1 MRQGELSWRDRGRL
15 WMRLGIRMILV
26 LLIVLALRY
35 LVPPLL
41 GLLMPFALAL
51 VVAWVLN
58 PLVKSLQ
65 KRLGLSRGVLS
76 LLLILL
82 AFAVAGG
89 ILFGLGHSLVSE
101 ISSLIDNW
109 EGIWESL
116 QGGIL
121 TIGEELDKF
130 LAYLPDEV
138 ETFVNESL
146 DGLNA
151 WLSVWVND
159 AMVGM
164 GTRAKDFAF
173 SLPSFVVA
181 LIVFIMATYFITA
194 DYPHLRFLVTDKMP
208 GEVRDFF
215 SRVKHTALGAFA
227 GYVRAEVIISIG
239 VFAILLAGFLLIRQ
253 PYSVLLAVLL
263 AVLDFIPIIGAGT
276 VMVPWAVIDLFTG
289 NLGGAIRLMV
299 IWGLI
304 ALFRRVGEP
313 KFVGDQ
319 TGLSPILSLVSI
331 YVGMRLGGVLGM
343 IFGPTVLLIALNL
356 VKLGLFDGV
365 RADAEAAVEDVIAI
379 LRERPESE

>member
-215 SRVKHTALGAFA
+215 SRVKHTALAQLCK
-227 GYVRAEVIISIG
+227 VC
-239 VFAILLAGFLLIRQ
+239 
-253 PYSVLLAVLL
+253 P
-263 AVLDFIPIIGAGT
+263 
-276 VMVPWAVIDLFTG
+276 
-289 NLGGAIRLMV
+289 
-299 IWGLI
+299 
-304 ALFRRVGEP
+304 
-313 KFVGDQ
+313 
-319 TGLSPILSLVSI
+319 
-331 YVGMRLGGVLGM
+331 
-343 IFGPTVLLIALNL
+343 LN
-356 VKLGLFDGV
+356 
-365 RADAEAAVEDVIAI
+365 A
-379 LRERPESE
+379 SQ

>member
-1 MRQGELSWRDRGRL
+1 
-15 WMRLGIRMILV
+15 MILV

-151 WLSVWVND
+151 WLSVWIND

-208 GEVRDFF
+208 DGVLLQIVEQLPDSLPGDVAHLKNALTAGIDHPVFHHGNIGEGGVDLCNNTDERPVGKALAVRLKHAEGLIRRHQQGQHIRLKGKAGQPQ
-215 SRVKHTALGAFA
+215 SAPLGLRV
-227 GYVRAEVIISIG
+227 
-239 VFAILLAGFLLIRQ
+239 LAGR
-253 PYSVLLAVLL
+253 V
-263 AVLDFIPIIGAGT
+263 DDIG
-276 VMVPWAVIDLFTG
+276 P
-289 NLGGAIRLMV
+289 
-299 IWGLI
+299 
-304 ALFRRVGEP
+304 RV
-313 KFVGDQ
+313 
-319 TGLSPILSLVSI
+319 
-331 YVGMRLGGVLGM
+331 GVLGFM
-343 IFGPTVLLIALNL
+343 VVELFALEH
-356 VKLGLFDGV
+356 LGQGGLS
-365 RADAEAAVEDVIAI
+365 RLA
-379 LRERPESE
+379 PPHQK

>member
-151 WLSVWVND
+151 WLSVWIND

-164 GTRAKDFAF
+164 GTRAIDF
-173 SLPSFVVA
+173 
-181 LIVFIMATYFITA
+181 TGEGIT
-194 DYPHLRFLVTDKMP
+194 DPI
-208 GEVRDFF
+208 DFF
-215 SRVKHTALGAFA
+215 DYIFIYCPPVLFHSTFIAMFVACL
-227 GYVRAEVIISIG
+227 
-239 VFAILLAGFLLIRQ
+239 FLL
-253 PYSVLLAVLL
+253 P
-263 AVLDFIPIIGAGT
+263 F
-276 VMVPWAVIDLFTG
+276 LF
-289 NLGGAIRLMV
+289 V
-299 IWGLI
+299 
-304 ALFRRVGEP
+304 
-313 KFVGDQ
+313 
-319 TGLSPILSLVSI
+319 
-331 YVGMRLGGVLGM
+331 
-343 IFGPTVLLIALNL
+343 
-356 VKLGLFDGV
+356 
-365 RADAEAAVEDVIAI
+365 
-379 LRERPESE
+379 